1 MGVME
6 AESTPGLFIHTT
18 IAAATVLASN
28 EATTVYEAATEAA
41 LTGEEERC
49 LRTAAVMGVQ
59 THPYCWLES
68 REQQSK

>member
-6 AESTPGLFIHTT
+6 AQSTPGLFIHTT
-18 IAAATVLASN
+18 IAAATV
-28 EATTVYEAATEAA
+28 YEAATEAA
-41 LTGEEERC
+41 LMGEEERC

-68 REQQSK
+68 RE